1 MTRSEPTIYPGNCH
15 CGTVRFEIHLSG
27 PFQTTFACPC
37 RLCAKT
43 GCPWIFA
50 QDDEL
55 KFTRGR
61 DTLARYK
68 TQKGEHEFC
77 ATCGTQI
84 TVRNHLIVSGQA
96 GLGVSVRLPTLS
108 PAKCQY
114 GTGIARRES
123 VPSLRDHL
131 ERRLPPAREEPR
143 PSSVTE
149 SQPTTDQ
156 DLKTYRGGCHCGAT
170 QITVTSPPLRHVQV
184 KEDNCSICQRAAV
197 TIEDP
202 RHQLRE
208 YRFGRQFTGHRF
220 CGVCGVQLYMHLH
233 GPPAAVVARL
243 SREKQELVRRNLD
256 VVPVRVAVLE
266 GVEWEE
272 IRVEREDEGTEGP
285 IAAVRCARD
294 HLIIASLS
302 VRSVEHA

>member
-1 MTRSEPTIYPGNCH
+1 MAQDEPTTYPGNCH
-15 CGTVRFEIHLSG
+15 CGAVRFEIHLAR

-50 QDDEL
+50 EDNEL

-68 TQKGEHEFC
+68 TQKGKHEFC

-96 GLGVSVRLPTLS
+96 GLGVSARALLDVNPFHLS
-108 PAKCQY
+108 V
-114 GTGIARRES
+114 TT
-123 VPSLRDHL
+123 
-131 ERRLPPAREEPR
+131 LPPAPEKPQ
-143 PSSVTE
+143 PSPVTE
-149 SQPTTDQ
+149 PQPTTPDA
-156 DLKTYRGGCHCGAT
+156 LKVYRGGCHCGAIE
-170 QITVTSPPLRHVQV
+170 ITVTSPPLRHVQV
-184 KEDNCSICQRAAV
+184 KEDNCSLCQRNANVCIYPAKSAV
-197 TIEDP
+197 AIEDP
-202 RHQLRE
+202 RTQLRE

-233 GPPAAVVARL
+233 GPPAAVVTRL
-243 SREKQELVRRNLD
+243 SPEKQELVRRNLD

-266 GVEWEE
+266 GVEWDE
-272 IRVEREDEGTEGP
+272 IRVEREDEGTEGYVLG
-285 IAAVRCARD
+285 A
-294 HLIIASLS
+294 
-302 VRSVEHA
+302 